1 MDVTQIREE
10 LRKYNQEHL
19 LQFWDEL
26 GNEEKHEL
34 YSELKEWVFHK
45 SIKSILS
52 NIFEPYLLIYNY
64 LKKIYYFITNSHF

>member
-10 LRKYNQEHL
+10 LKKYNQEHL

-34 YSELKEWVFHK
+34 YSELKE
-45 SIKSILS
+45 
-52 NIFEPYLLIYNY
+52 
-64 LKKIYYFITNSHF
+64 